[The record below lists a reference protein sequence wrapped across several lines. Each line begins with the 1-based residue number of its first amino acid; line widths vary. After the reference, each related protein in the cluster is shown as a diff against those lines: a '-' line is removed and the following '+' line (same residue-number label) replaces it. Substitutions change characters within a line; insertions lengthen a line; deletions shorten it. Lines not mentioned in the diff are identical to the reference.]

1 MEKAVD
7 FSQSDGDQSLAL
19 AEHGIEYPLAEYH
32 NGGIDKLSIML
43 EFTFGAEGEQWQ
55 GRLD

>member
-7 FSQSDGDQSLAL
+7 FSQSAGDQSLAL

-32 NGGIDKLSIML
+32 NGGIDRPSTML
-43 EFTFGAEGEQWQ
+43 EFTFGEEGEKWQ

>member
-7 FSQSDGDQSLAL
+7 FSQSAEDQSLPL

-32 NGGIDKLSIML
+32 NGGIDRLSTML
-43 EFTFGAEGEQWQ
+43 EFTFGAKGEQWQ
-55 GRLD
+55 GRLN